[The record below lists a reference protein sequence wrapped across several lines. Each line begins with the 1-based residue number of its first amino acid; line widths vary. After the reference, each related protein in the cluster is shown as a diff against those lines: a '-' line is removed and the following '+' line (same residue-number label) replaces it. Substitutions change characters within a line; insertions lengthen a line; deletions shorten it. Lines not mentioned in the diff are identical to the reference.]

1 MAATVST
8 QLRIR
13 LGNRE
18 LANATGDVIESPWQE
33 HHREK
38 VSCGKDF
45 RGDER
50 GHMTKT
56 RMFRWG
62 IMASLAA
69 AAVTFGGSSAHAQ
82 GSMAAPFNKVTVSDE
97 VAKRT
102 LMKAVVNAETA
113 RAIVDACV
121 EWQKA
126 QPGNVSIAIFV
137 LSPTGQIIDSHQ
149 MDGVLPIGAETGLMK
164 AKTALYARSSSAAVA
179 QRFKDLD
186 GRLIRLDLGKE
197 EGLSYYFVGG
207 GLPIV
212 VDNQLIGAVGVGGGN
227 ADEACAYQALVK
239 VLGPQPAVAQ
249 PMPPAGEGSGQGG
262 GQGGG
267 QGRRQPPPQ

>member
-1 MAATVST
+1 
-8 QLRIR
+8 
-13 LGNRE
+13 
-18 LANATGDVIESPWQE
+18 
-33 HHREK
+33 
-38 VSCGKDF
+38 
-45 RGDER
+45 
-50 GHMTKT
+50 MTKPWLI
-56 RMFRWG
+56 RMGFV
-62 IMASLAA
+62 
-69 AAVTFGGSSAHAQ
+69 AAVITGALALGSTAAKAQ
-82 GSMAAPFNKVTVSDE
+82 GSMAAPFNKVTVSEE

-102 LMKAVVNAETA
+102 LMKAVINADTA

-126 QPGNVSIAIFV
+126 QPGNGSIAIFV

-179 QRFKDLD
+179 QRFKDVD
-186 GRLIRLDLGKE
+186 GRLIRLDLGKD

-227 ADEACAYQALVK
+227 ADEQCAYQALVK
-239 VLGPQPAVAQ
+239 VLGPQPQVAQ
-249 PMPPAGEGSGQGG
+249 PMAPAGEGGG
-262 GQGGG
+262 GQR
-267 QGRRQPPPQ
+267 QGRPQQ

>member
-1 MAATVST
+1 MSS
-8 QLRIR
+8 
-13 LGNRE
+13 GKN
-18 LANATGDVIESPWQE
+18 GIETNE
-33 HHREK
+33 N
-38 VSCGKDF
+38 
-45 RGDER
+45 
-50 GHMTKT
+50 KT
-56 RMFRWG
+56 RERKQTMKQTRFFRWG
-62 IMASLAA
+62 MLALL
-69 AAVTFGGSSAHAQ
+69 AVTAVAFGNARAWAQ
-82 GSMAAPFNKVTVSDE
+82 GATPAPFSKVTVSDD

-102 LMKAVVNAETA
+102 LEKAVINAETA

-126 QPGNVSIAIFV
+126 QPNNVTIAIFV

-179 QRFKDLD
+179 SRFKDVD

-197 EGLSYYFVGG
+197 QGLSYYFVGG

-227 ADEACAYQALVK
+227 ADEQCAYQALVK

-249 PMPPAGEGSGQGG
+249 PQPPAGG

-267 QGRRQPPPQ
+267 GGAGGGRGAGGGGGAAGGGGGRPPQR